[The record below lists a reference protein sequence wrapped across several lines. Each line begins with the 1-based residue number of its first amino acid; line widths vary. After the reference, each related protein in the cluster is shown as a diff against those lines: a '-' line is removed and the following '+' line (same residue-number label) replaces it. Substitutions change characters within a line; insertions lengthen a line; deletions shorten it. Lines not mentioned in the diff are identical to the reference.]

1 VNSYQMTGARILLIS
16 IPWTV
21 LAANSLCAADLSSYR
36 DARFGTSLPEVAK
49 QVGMKPSEAKLV
61 HQRPATIQEL
71 NWQTGRFPAP
81 PEAAD
86 PVNDIR
92 FSFYN
97 GELYRMVVNYDR
109 HKTEGLTAEDMIEA
123 ISVKYGTA
131 TRPAEEIALPSISNE
146 TVKVLARWEDSQYSF
161 DLVRSSYQISFEMVM
176 YSKPLGALAQAAN
189 IEAIRMD
196 QEEAP
201 QREIDRVI
209 KQEEDYRI
217 QQEKARLVNR
227 GTFRP

>member
-1 VNSYQMTGARILLIS
+1 MAGARILLIS
-16 IPWTV
+16 IPWIA

-36 DARFGTSLPEVAK
+36 DVRFGMSLPEVAK
-49 QVGMKPSEAKLV
+49 QVGMKPSDVKLV

-71 NWQTGRFPAP
+71 AWQPGSFPASP
-81 PEAAD
+81 ALTD
-86 PVNDIR
+86 PVKDIR

-97 GELYRMVVNYDR
+97 GELFRMVVNYDR
-109 HKTEGLTAEDMIEA
+109 HKTDGLTAEDMTEA
-123 ISVKYGTA
+123 ISVKYGIA
-131 TRPAEEIALPSISNE
+131 ARPAEEIVLPSISNE
-146 TVKVLARWEDSQYSF
+146 TVKVIARWEDSQYSF

-176 YSKPLGALAQAAN
+176 YSKRLGALAQAAVV
-189 IEAIRMD
+189 EAIRMD

-201 QREIDRVI
+201 QREIERVK

-227 GTFRP
+227 AAFRP